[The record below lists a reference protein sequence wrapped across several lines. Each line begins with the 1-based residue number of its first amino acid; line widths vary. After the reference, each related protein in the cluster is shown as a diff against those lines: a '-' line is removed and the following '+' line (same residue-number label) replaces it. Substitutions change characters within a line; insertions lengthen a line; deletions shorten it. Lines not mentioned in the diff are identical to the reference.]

1 MFMEFL
7 LILRVSARSLATVP
21 GGFPRL
27 SRFPVMVVMV
37 PTAATIG
44 IRTSEKINRLKE
56 IFINKANDFAF
67 RSEASL
73 RPNMSVSNAIRGK

>member
-1 MFMEFL
+1 M
-7 LILRVSARSLATVP
+7 SARSLATVP

-73 RPNMSVSNAIRGK
+73 RPKISVSNAIRGK

>member
-1 MFMEFL
+1 
-7 LILRVSARSLATVP
+7 
-21 GGFPRL
+21 
-27 SRFPVMVVMV
+27 MVVMV

-73 RPNMSVSNAIRGK
+73 RPKLSVSNAIRENRLLLAAKYFMIDN